1 MPAKTPDP
9 SVIQPIA
16 NVETLTFVKPAIKNQ
31 TSLWAFSP
39 TSPIRISRV
48 M

>member
-1 MPAKTPDP
+1 MPAKTPDQ